1 MAASE
6 LQIKFYQ
13 DIRSIAERLIQIF
26 SLKFKKEIPHLSDP
40 LMRWLDFRLRYV
52 DLQPRKVILSNAF
65 PKKDLPTDAQN
76 ALLNFVKMIESG
88 YDLNPY
94 QGRGLKLRN
103 DTSSDKCDAR
113 TDLLW
118 ADWGIHHFHLS
129 DEPIPQDRYF
139 SKAADYLLF
148 CLVCGDEVAFI
159 DVLQHPKKSG
169 FANQELMETIAE
181 SWPEYMNQFKLNG
194 ILPDAEDKYTQDE
207 FHELRASGIT
217 TCLTIKNDVY
227 VGLGMGLT
235 MASTSVK
242 VNQATAQVGKFIR
255 KLAAEVSDPA
265 GKFRT
270 KDILLL
276 DKNTDFSI
284 VPTPRGL
291 AVYESNTRHAFLL
304 PHSLPY
310 ATPTLMEKF
319 HDLILPSWA
328 CEELILNNGGF

>member
-1 MAASE
+1 MAVSE

-13 DIRSIAERLIQIF
+13 DVRYISERLNQIF
-26 SLKFKKEIPHLSDP
+26 SLKFKKEIPHLSNP

-52 DLQPRKVILSNAF
+52 DVQPRKVILSNAF

-76 ALLNFVKMIESG
+76 ALHNFVKMIESG

-148 CLVCGDEVAFI
+148 CLIFGDEVACI
-159 DVLQHPKKSG
+159 DVLRHPTKAG
-169 FANQELMETIAE
+169 FANDELIETMVE
-181 SWPEYMNQFKLNG
+181 SWPDYMNQFKLNG
-194 ILPDAEDKYTQDE
+194 ILPGTENKYKQDE
-207 FHELRASGIT
+207 LHELRASGIT
-217 TCLTIKNDVY
+217 TCLTIKDDVY
-227 VGLGMGLT
+227 IGPGMGLT

-242 VNQATAQVGKFIR
+242 VAQTAARVGKLIR
-255 KLAAEVSDPA
+255 ELATEVFDPKGIYA
-265 GKFRT
+265 PKEIHLLGKSP
-270 KDILLL
+270 
-276 DKNTDFSI
+276 DFSI
-284 VPTPRGL
+284 VMTPRGL
-291 AVYESNTRHAFLL
+291 AVYEANTEYAFLL
-304 PHSLPY
+304 PHSSHENDPKVMSL
-310 ATPTLMEKF
+310 
-319 HDLILPSWA
+319 HDIIFPRWA
-328 CEELILNNGGF
+328 CEQLLLSIDGM